1 MKNRFFRGT
10 LAGLMWLACVSMLAQ
25 GTVDIFNGPGSEVDA
40 PVYDVDGVTRLAGAA
55 YQVQLFAGPAADQLV
70 AVGAPL
76 PFRSKYGAGYW
87 QSGDTVLVIN
97 SVPPGA
103 KAFVQIRVWE
113 AAAGTTYEAAM
124 AAGGKRGTSLVLSI
138 VTGGGGAPPSLPP
151 MLVGLESFRLFQGEP
166 PKVVSQP
173 QNQTVIAG
181 NPASFEVVAT
191 GTEPVAYQWFKN
203 GVAIPG
209 AIGSQLFLS
218 GVGPAQAGNYTV
230 VVTDLVGTVTSSAAV
245 LTVLGSPSITSQPVG
260 LTAVAGTNVT
270 LSATAS
276 GSAPLSYQWMKGG
289 LAVAGGNGAQLTLNN
304 VQPSQAG
311 SYSVVVTNLAGTVTS
326 SAAVVTVLVTPS
338 ITRQPVGLTVVAG
351 TNATLSVTAS
361 GTGPLS
367 YRWLKDG
374 SAVAGG
380 NSAQLALNN
389 VQPSQAGSYAVVV
402 TNLAGTVTSSAAAVT
417 VLQATV
423 DIYNGPGEVVDA
435 PVYDVDGLTLLVGA
449 AYQAQLFA
457 GPAADQLVA
466 VGAPLPFRTNLG
478 AGYWQS
484 GDTLRVINS
493 VLPGATAFV
502 QIRVWEVAAGA
513 TYEAAVAARGKRGT
527 SLVLSIVTGGAGAP
541 PSLPPM
547 MVGLESFRLF
557 QEQPPKVVS
566 QPLNQTVIAG
576 NPAGF
581 EVVATGTEP
590 VAYQWFEN
598 EVAIYGAIGP
608 QLLLSGV
615 WPDQLGSYYVRV
627 FNVAGVVTSDTAFLT
642 VLVPPSIT
650 SQPVGLTVVAG
661 TNVTL
666 RVTAS
671 GSDPLSYQW
680 KKDGSTVA
688 GGNDSQL
695 ALNTVQSSQAGSYT
709 VVVTNLAGTV
719 TSSAAVVTV
728 NQLMAGVGL
737 DGYIAH
743 ATVFFDANR
752 NGVRDANEPFTQT
765 DGQGQFSLPINL
777 AEFDLNHNGKL
788 DPEEGCLVMTGG
800 LDIATGLPLRT
811 PMTAPAGS
819 GVVTPLTTLLQAVL
833 DQSPGMSVS
842 QAQARLTTSLG
853 LSNQVDLTQYDALAG
868 ARTNDPAAGS
878 VLRAAAQVQDT
889 MVQVTALLAGAST
902 NQSSDPIARQ
912 IAGIMAGQ
920 VRSNAVLNLSQ
931 PGEVSGLITQA
942 MALAG
947 TPLAPGVV
955 AGASA
960 VIAQANQLTDAVL
973 ATGASGLQ
981 TAEEI
986 SRIQGVVQ
994 GSLASEW
1001 LQVGAQTRVIDDV
1014 LVANAGDGLQQKV
1027 QVAPVGNVTG
1037 TDTRA
1042 GTFAFGQS
1050 TFRIIEDGTPETAM
1064 TAVTVVRTQ
1073 GNKGSAGVRIALS
1086 DGTARLAAGDYLK
1099 TNVDLL
1105 FNDGEISQTL
1115 ELKGVLVDD
1124 NLVEGNETLNLTL
1137 ALATNAPSG
1146 ALLGQQTAV
1155 VTVVD
1160 NDLPGAFSFSASEYR
1175 VKEDGTA
1182 LSSVLVTRT
1191 GGSSGTVTV
1200 VVTPGELAGGAT
1212 AGLDYVAAPISVTFE
1227 PGNFHRYVTVP
1238 VLADT
1243 VPEGAEAIALSLS
1256 LGGGNPPGTSL
1267 GVQTNALLWIEDD
1280 APVVLSAR
1288 LEPMAAPAGAI
1299 NLRIHGPAGKRF
1311 VVQKSLDLH
1320 QWTGVHTNRLMG
1332 AAADYS
1338 ETQPPPAK
1346 ENRFYRLL
1354 LMP

>member
-1 MKNRFFRGT
+1 
-10 LAGLMWLACVSMLAQ
+10 
-25 GTVDIFNGPGSEVDA
+25 
-40 PVYDVDGVTRLAGAA
+40 
-55 YQVQLFAGPAADQLV
+55 
-70 AVGAPL
+70 
-76 PFRSKYGAGYW
+76 
-87 QSGDTVLVIN
+87 
-97 SVPPGA
+97 
-103 KAFVQIRVWE
+103 
-113 AAAGTTYEAAM
+113 
-124 AAGGKRGTSLVLSI
+124 
-138 VTGGGGAPPSLPP
+138 
-151 MLVGLESFRLFQGEP
+151 
-166 PKVVSQP
+166 
-173 QNQTVIAG
+173 
-181 NPASFEVVAT
+181 
-191 GTEPVAYQWFKN
+191 
-203 GVAIPG
+203 
-209 AIGSQLFLS
+209 
-218 GVGPAQAGNYTV
+218 
-230 VVTDLVGTVTSSAAV
+230 
-245 LTVLGSPSITSQPVG
+245 
-260 LTAVAGTNVT
+260 
-270 LSATAS
+270 
-276 GSAPLSYQWMKGG
+276 
-289 LAVAGGNGAQLTLNN
+289 
-304 VQPSQAG
+304 
-311 SYSVVVTNLAGTVTS
+311 
-326 SAAVVTVLVTPS
+326 
-338 ITRQPVGLTVVAG
+338 
-351 TNATLSVTAS
+351 
-361 GTGPLS
+361 
-367 YRWLKDG
+367 
-374 SAVAGG
+374 
-380 NSAQLALNN
+380 
-389 VQPSQAGSYAVVV
+389 
-402 TNLAGTVTSSAAAVT
+402 
-417 VLQATV
+417 
-423 DIYNGPGEVVDA
+423 
-435 PVYDVDGLTLLVGA
+435 
-449 AYQAQLFA
+449 
-457 GPAADQLVA
+457 
-466 VGAPLPFRTNLG
+466 
-478 AGYWQS
+478 
-484 GDTLRVINS
+484 
-493 VLPGATAFV
+493 
-502 QIRVWEVAAGA
+502 
-513 TYEAAVAARGKRGT
+513 
-527 SLVLSIVTGGAGAP
+527 
-541 PSLPPM
+541 
-547 MVGLESFRLF
+547 
-557 QEQPPKVVS
+557 
-566 QPLNQTVIAG
+566 
-576 NPAGF
+576 
-581 EVVATGTEP
+581 
-590 VAYQWFEN
+590 
-598 EVAIYGAIGP
+598 
-608 QLLLSGV
+608 
-615 WPDQLGSYYVRV
+615 
-627 FNVAGVVTSDTAFLT
+627 
-642 VLVPPSIT
+642 
-650 SQPVGLTVVAG
+650 
-661 TNVTL
+661 
-666 RVTAS
+666 
-671 GSDPLSYQW
+671 
-680 KKDGSTVA
+680 
-688 GGNDSQL
+688 
-695 ALNTVQSSQAGSYT
+695 
-709 VVVTNLAGTV
+709 
-719 TSSAAVVTV
+719 
-728 NQLMAGVGL
+728 
-737 DGYIAH
+737 
-743 ATVFFDANR
+743 
-752 NGVRDANEPFTQT
+752 
-765 DGQGQFSLPINL
+765 
-777 AEFDLNHNGKL
+777 
-788 DPEEGCLVMTGG
+788 
-800 LDIATGLPLRT
+800 
-811 PMTAPAGS
+811 
-819 GVVTPLTTLLQAVL
+819 
-833 DQSPGMSVS
+833 MSVS

-1160 NDLPGAFSFSASEYR
+1160 NDLPGAFSFSAPEYR

-1212 AGLDYVAAPISVTFE
+1212 AGLDYVATPISVTFE